1 MHYNDPAIREIS
13 RQRMRPSLE
22 AAAQGRTSFIL
33 FFFTRNR
40 HMTET
45 GNIGGANMAPELE
58 TSGWLNTPQ
67 PITLASLRGKV
78 VVLHTFQIFCP
89 GCVQVG
95 IPQAQRIYQE
105 FDSKKVAVIGLH
117 TVFEHHEVMGR
128 DALEVFA
135 YEYRLRFPI
144 GIDRYDGP
152 AQGVP
157 LTMRAYQMQGTP
169 TLILIDRTGRIRLH
183 KFGHVSDLTV
193 GFSIG
198 ALLSEEVDETPAGE
212 GTTAAAPSEN
222 PSCDEDGCSI

>member
-1 MHYNDPAIREIS
+1 VLFLSI
-13 RQRMRPSLE
+13 
-22 AAAQGRTSFIL
+22 
-33 FFFTRNR
+33 FFFSDTRMNENKDALR
-40 HMTET
+40 
-45 GNIGGANMAPELE
+45 ASAAPELQ

-95 IPQAQRIYQE
+95 IPQAQRISQE
-105 FDSKKVAVIGLH
+105 FDSSRVAVVGLH

-128 DALEVFA
+128 DALEVFV

-144 GIDRYDGP
+144 GIDKYDGP

-169 TLILIDRTGRIRLH
+169 SLVLIDKIGRIRLH

-198 ALLSEEVDETPAGE
+198 ALLSEEMGEMRDETMATGTGAGNS
-212 GTTAAAPSEN
+212 A
-222 PSCDEDGCSI
+222 CDENGCSI